1 MLIAVAG
8 GTGTAGRAVVAEAL
22 TRGHQVRILSRHRPA
37 ELASGVEHSVVDAF
51 SGEGLAGSLSGAA
64 ALVDTLDGK
73 FGNAQKSLPGASERL
88 LAAARSA
95 AVPRAVLLSIIGS
108 DLSSYSYYQTQAERA
123 SLYLADDIG
132 AVVYATQFHQLVG
145 SIFAAI
151 PGVIP
156 VIAGASFQ
164 PVSVESVAVKILD
177 AVEAGPGASGSVELG
192 SGGSAA
198 KVRRVAGP
206 ELLSMDELAAQWKAA
221 GNRGVRLRMP
231 LPGEFGR
238 FLRSGKNLALD
249 AAEPGQTF
257 AQWLVARS

>member
-22 TRGHQVRILSRHRPA
+22 ARGHQVRILSRHRPL

-51 SGEGLAGSLSGAA
+51 SGEGLADSLSGAA

-73 FGNAQKSLPGASERL
+73 FGKAQKSLPGASARL
-88 LAAARSA
+88 LEAARSA

-108 DLSSYSYYQTQAERA
+108 DQSSYSYYQTQAERA
-123 SLYLADDIG
+123 SLYLADDVG

-145 SIFAAI
+145 SIFASI

-164 PVSVESVAVKILD
+164 PVSGESVAVKILD
-177 AVEAGPGASGSVELG
+177 AVEAGSVESD

-198 KVRRVAGP
+198 KVTRVAGP

-221 GNRGVRLRMP
+221 GNRGLRLRMP

>member
-22 TRGHQVRILSRHRPA
+22 TRGHQVRILSRHRPV
-37 ELASGVEHSVVDAF
+37 ELANGVEHSVVDAF
-51 SGEGLAGSLSGAA
+51 SGEGLADSLSGAG

-73 FGNAQKSLPGASERL
+73 FGKAQKSLPGASARL
-88 LAAARSA
+88 LEAAQSA

-108 DLSSYSYYQTQAERA
+108 DQSSYSYYQTQAERA
-123 SLYLADDIG
+123 SLYLADDAG

-177 AVEAGPGASGSVELG
+177 AVE
-192 SGGSAA
+192 SAA
-198 KVRRVAGP
+198 KVTRVAGP
-206 ELLSMDELAAQWKAA
+206 ELLSMDELAAHWKAA
-221 GNRGVRLRMP
+221 GNQGVRLRMP

-238 FLRSGKNLALD
+238 FLCSGKNLALD